1 MKMNTSSDLW
11 VNEYTFMYSHM
22 NPKKLENFL
31 SLNSIPWV
39 HLTEAVINCPCLS
52 LISLSC
58 IVSRWRILYLL
69 KCDWIHFWIVSSSI
83 QEICEDRFGR
93 RLNAHKNSET
103 GSSSRIVKL
112 EHKLSPLRGDGGTLF
127 SCEPMMHSYEFSL
140 ESSYIGCV
148 VLF

>member
-1 MKMNTSSDLW
+1 MKMNTTSDLW

-31 SLNSIPWV
+31 SLNSIPRV
-39 HLTEAVINCPCLS
+39 HFTEAVINCPCLS

-58 IVSRWRILYLL
+58 NVSRWRILYLL
-69 KCDWIHFWIVSSSI
+69 KCDWIHFELLVHQFRKYVKIGLEDVSM
-83 QEICEDRFGR
+83 
-93 RLNAHKNSET
+93 HMKNSET

-127 SCEPMMHSYEFSL
+127 SCEPMMHGYGFSL

>member
-1 MKMNTSSDLW
+1 MKMNSTSDLW

-31 SLNSIPWV
+31 YLNSIPWV

-93 RLNAHKNSET
+93 RLNAHKKFWNRILIKNRET
-103 GSSSRIVKL
+103 WTQAFTFKGWRRHS
-112 EHKLSPLRGDGGTLF
+112 LF
-127 SCEPMMHSYEFSL
+127 MWTYDA
-140 ESSYIGCV
+140 
-148 VLF
+148 